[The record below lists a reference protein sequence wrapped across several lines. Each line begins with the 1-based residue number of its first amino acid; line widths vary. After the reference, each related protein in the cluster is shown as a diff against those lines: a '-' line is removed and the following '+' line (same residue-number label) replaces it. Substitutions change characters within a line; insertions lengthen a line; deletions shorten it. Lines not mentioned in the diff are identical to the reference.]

1 MQEEAASKGIKVDA
15 CRAMER
21 FDKSISGGLTR
32 TRTSPCMLCARGGT
46 GARIRRS
53 GWMALFHH
61 GGGCGAIA
69 LVVFTGRRVPA
80 WRGAIFSVQALRW
93 PIRRE

>member
-21 FDKSISGGLTR
+21 FDKIQSGGLTR
-32 TRTSPCMLCARGGT
+32 TRASPCMIAGKRWNRVEYPAFWLNGSVR
-46 GARIRRS
+46 
-53 GWMALFHH
+53 H
-61 GGGCGAIA
+61 GGGSGAMA
-69 LVVFTGRRVPA
+69 HVVFTGYGVLA
-80 WRGAIFSVQALRW
+80 WWGDIFPVQVLRW